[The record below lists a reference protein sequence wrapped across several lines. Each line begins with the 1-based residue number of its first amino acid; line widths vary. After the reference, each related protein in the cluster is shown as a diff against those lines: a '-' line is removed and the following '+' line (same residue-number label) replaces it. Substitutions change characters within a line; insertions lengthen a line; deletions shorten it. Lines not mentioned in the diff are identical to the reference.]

1 MKFKKALKLLKRGKC
16 VKTPLNDI
24 VKLDTERN
32 CLTTFDGYYYFADYV
47 NINDILSDDW
57 QFASECELQL
67 LMKDD
72 KDDYD
77 KEHIEPGSELK
88 KEITDI
94 KFIRNINDQQLSV
107 EFNTGRYNSLKP
119 LHTFSISFHLLRK
132 MTSASQLESV
142 LAYYIDSCN
151 DCGVSR
157 SLLTKVSH
165 DFWRGNL

>member
-1 MKFKKALKLLKRGKC
+1 MKFKKALKLLKQGKC

-32 CLTTFDGYYYFADYV
+32 CLTNFNGYYYFADYV

-57 QFASECELQL
+57 QLASECELQL
-67 LMKDD
+67 LMKDG
-72 KDDYD
+72 YD
-77 KEHIEPGSELK
+77 MEHTELGSELK

-94 KFIRNINDQQLSV
+94 KFIRSINDQQLFV
-107 EFNTGRYNSLKP
+107 EFNTGRYNLLKP
-119 LHTFSISFHLLRK
+119 LHTFSMSFHLLSQ

-142 LAYYIDSCN
+142 LADYIDSCN
-151 DCGVSR
+151 DCDVSR

>member
-1 MKFKKALKLLKRGKC
+1 MKFKKALKLLKQGKC

-32 CLTTFDGYYYFADYV
+32 CLTTFNGYYYFADYV

-57 QFASECELQL
+57 QLASECELQL

-72 KDDYD
+72 YD
-77 KEHIEPGSELK
+77 MGHTEPGSELK

-94 KFIRNINDQQLSV
+94 KFIRNINDQQLFV
-107 EFNTGRYNSLKP
+107 EFNTGRYNLLKP

-132 MTSASQLESV
+132 MASASQLESV
-142 LAYYIDSCN
+142 LADYIDSCN
-151 DCGVSR
+151 DCDVSR
-157 SLLTKVSH
+157 SLLTKMSH

>member
-1 MKFKKALKLLKRGKC
+1 MKFKKALKLLKQGKC
-16 VKTPLNDI
+16 VKTPLDDI

-57 QFASECELQL
+57 QLPSEYELQL
-67 LMKDD
+67 LE
-72 KDDYD
+72 DDYD
-77 KEHIEPGSELK
+77 MEHTEPELK
-88 KEITDI
+88 KEITGIEFIRDI
-94 KFIRNINDQQLSV
+94 KGKQLLV
-107 EFNTGRYNSLKP
+107 AFNVGRYGKSKT
-119 LHTFSISFHLLRK
+119 LHNFYISFYLISQ

-142 LAYYIDSCN
+142 LADYIYSCN
-151 DCGVSR
+151 DCDVSR

>member
-1 MKFKKALKLLKRGKC
+1 MKFKKALKLLKQGKC

-57 QFASECELQL
+57 QLASECELQL

-72 KDDYD
+72 YD
-77 KEHIEPGSELK
+77 MEHIEPGSELK

-94 KFIRNINDQQLSV
+94 KFIRNINDQQLFV
-107 EFNTGRYNSLKP
+107 EFNTGRYNLLKP
-119 LHTFSISFHLLRK
+119 LHTFSISFHLLK
-132 MTSASQLESV
+132 KITSASQLESV
-142 LAYYIDSCN
+142 LADYIDSCN